1 MILLEAL
8 WKILRV
14 CPVCGA
20 NAIKGKPCITCGAKE
35 VRVVTLE
42 AEDFLGLPIVK

>member
-8 WKILRV
+8 WKILRI

-20 NAIKGKPCITCGAKE
+20 NAIKGKPCLVCGA
-35 VRVVTLE
+35 VE
-42 AEDFLGLPIVK
+42 ACTEMKQNVK